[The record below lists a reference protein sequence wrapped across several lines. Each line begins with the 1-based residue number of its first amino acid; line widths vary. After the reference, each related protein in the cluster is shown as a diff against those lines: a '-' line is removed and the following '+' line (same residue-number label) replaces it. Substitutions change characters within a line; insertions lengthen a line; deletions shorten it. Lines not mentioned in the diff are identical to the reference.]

1 LAAAEEYITTAVM
14 NINIKC
20 LLRLRA
26 KQLFFQRAKE
36 KKYMIESSDKR
47 EKANFMGK
55 IEKKDAKIAVI
66 I

>member
-1 LAAAEEYITTAVM
+1 M

-20 LLRLRA
+20 LLWLRA
-26 KQLFFQRAKE
+26 KQLFFRRAKE

-55 IEKKDAKIAVI
+55 VEKKDAKVAVI